1 MVPASLT
8 RRQCGVRKV
17 LLAIVVL
24 IVVVWL
30 IPYDPLPDGE
40 IKVPRPVAPVVA
52 TPESGSTPA
61 TADVPALSDQ
71 PAASDPVEPP
81 VQVAL
86 TPMEQKARSLQFL
99 VDPGLAG
106 MEQAFAAERVD
117 PLWATGMEGNILG
130 QLAQANLQLVTMQ
143 VECRTSM
150 CLVQLIE
157 RPSKR
162 TDPGTFHDLVRDLGL
177 DVWRVMG
184 FVDQNDTPTLVAYL
198 ARRESMSPA
207 QQQALIRELERTL
220 PPQQREAAIMVLKL
234 GGDPEANTDS
244 EPQTAPQPPA
254 ATPVP

>member
-1 MVPASLT
+1 M
-8 RRQCGVRKV
+8 RKV
-17 LLAIVVL
+17 LAAIVVL

-30 IPYDPLPDGE
+30 IPYDPVPDGE
-40 IKVPRPVAPVVA
+40 LQVPPPVAPVVA

-61 TADVPALSDQ
+61 TDNAPVISDQ

-81 VQVAL
+81 VLLPDQVAL
-86 TPMEQKARSLQFL
+86 SPMAQKARSVQFL
-99 VDPGLAG
+99 ADPGLAG
-106 MEQAFAAERVD
+106 IEQAFAAERVD
-117 PLWATGMEGNILG
+117 PLWATGMEGHILG

-150 CLVQLIE
+150 CRIQLVE
-157 RPSKR
+157 PPSKR

-177 DVWRVMG
+177 DVWRVNR
-184 FVDQNDTPTLVAYL
+184 FVDQNGTPTLVAHL

>member
-1 MVPASLT
+1 M
-8 RRQCGVRKV
+8 RKV
-17 LLAIVVL
+17 LAAIVVL
-24 IVVVWL
+24 IVLVWL

-40 IKVPRPVAPVVA
+40 IQVAPPVAPVVA

-61 TADVPALSDQ
+61 TDNAPALSDQ

-86 TPMEQKARSLQFL
+86 SPMAQKARSLQFL
-99 VDPGLAG
+99 ADPGLAG
-106 MEQAFAAERVD
+106 IEQAFAAERVD

-150 CLVQLIE
+150 CRVQLVE
-157 RPSKR
+157 GPSKR

-177 DVWRVMG
+177 DVWRVNG
-184 FVDQNDTPTLVAYL
+184 LVDQNGTPTLVAHL

-220 PPQQREAAIMVLKL
+220 PPQQREAAIMVMKL

-254 ATPVP
+254 ATPSPP